1 MTTDHHRLL
10 PPIPYATLA
19 DYLADNGGVALLEA
33 RSVEPDVLIDVVEG
47 SGLRGRGGAGFPTG
61 LKWRTVAKFESDL
74 LAANV
79 VVNAAEGEPGTVKD
93 RTLLQLNPYA
103 VLEGALIAAR
113 AVRANDITI
122 ATKASFTDTIRRLHS
137 AIDEIRAAGWLD
149 DPDGTVSIAVVEG
162 PDRYLFG
169 EETAMLEVLD
179 GRQPMP
185 RVAPP
190 YRHGSVEV
198 VTDQVAP
205 ASGHDSFEGAA
216 DVVMAGT
223 GAGHEAPPTLANNV
237 ETLANVPGIIA
248 LGPQW
253 FRQIGTA
260 DSPGTVLATVT
271 GDVHHPGVYEIPLGL
286 PLEELVALAGGPVRG
301 TRLVGVLGGV
311 SNTFLTDLS
320 TPISYEAMRDA
331 GSGLGSVSFR
341 FVSEEMDPL
350 ALAAGVSRFLAV
362 ESCGQCT
369 PCKLDGLEIAHALD
383 RLCRNRGTAT
393 DVTTVS
399 VRLGTVAEGARC
411 GLGRQHETVVG
422 SILDAFPE
430 AMDQH
435 LRHERAATEPTVIAA
450 TAYIDDE
457 GERVDQSIVTAE
469 PAWSGLQ
476 TGPAN
481 PPAATA

>member
-19 DYLADNGGVALLEA
+19 DYLADGGGVALLEA
-33 RSVEPDVLIDVVEG
+33 RSVEPDVLIDVVEA

-61 LKWRTVAKFESDL
+61 MKWRTVAKFESDV

-79 VVNAAEGEPGTVKD
+79 AVNAAEGEPGTVKD
-93 RTLLQLNPYA
+93 RTLLQFNPYA

-113 AVRANDITI
+113 AVRANDVII
-122 ATKASFTDTIRRLHS
+122 ATKASFTATVRRLQS
-137 AIDEIRAAGWLD
+137 AIEEISAAGWLD
-149 DPDGTVSIAVVEG
+149 GPERSVTIEIVQG

-169 EETAMLEVLD
+169 EETAMLEVID
-179 GRQPMP
+179 GRLPLP

-190 YRHGSVEV
+190 YRHGTVEV
-198 VTDQVAP
+198 VTDPIAP
-205 ASGHDSFEGAA
+205 AMGHDSFEGAA
-216 DVVMAGT
+216 DVVMAGE
-223 GAGHEAPPTLANNV
+223 GGGREAPPTLANNV

-248 LGPQW
+248 QGPQW
-253 FRQIGTA
+253 FRQLGTD

-286 PLEELVALAGGPVRG
+286 PLDELVALAGGPVRG

-311 SNTFLTDLS
+311 SSAFLTDLT
-320 TPISYEAMRDA
+320 TPISYEAMRQA

-341 FVSEEMDPL
+341 FVGADTDPL

-369 PCKLDGLEIAHALD
+369 PCKLDGLEISHALGQ
-383 RLCRNRGTAT
+383 LCGNRGTPV
-393 DVTTVS
+393 DVTTVTT
-399 VRLGTVAEGARC
+399 RLATVAEGARC
-411 GLGRQHETVVG
+411 ALGRQHQTVVG
-422 SILDAFPE
+422 SILDAFPD
-430 AMDQH
+430 AIDQH
-435 LRHERAATEPTVIAA
+435 LHQQRPAVEPAVIAA
-450 TAYIDDE
+450 TSTIDDD
-457 GERVDQSIVTAE
+457 GERVDQSIVHAD

-476 TGPAN
+476 TGPHN
-481 PPAATA
+481 PTR